1 MAPSRSPDP
10 RLHRLAESLSARW
23 LAGQRWFRGKSR
35 PLDRV
40 ELLDAARLPGGEAWL
55 VVLTATDTNGVESR
69 YLVPA
74 VAGESGFRE
83 PRDEEGVWRAIV
95 SLIASGAALRG
106 ARGSFAFEPT
116 AALTQLIGG
125 GGDAVAGVTER
136 RVQGEQSNTSVILGD
151 RLILKIYRHLEP
163 GANPEVEVNSFLT
176 AVAFSDA
183 PVLGGWVTYRPDLGE
198 SCAAAMLQQ
207 LVPSD
212 GDAWGWVLDRLAG
225 PKAGQAAAVS
235 GVAQIGHLTARL
247 HAALASRPE
256 LPAFPSRPASRAERA
271 EWHSSAERQLEEAL
285 GAVDGEARQRLL
297 TMAPGIRDRLGVIAS
312 AEGARAS
319 RIHGDYHLGQLLR
332 TSTGFTVIDFEGEPA
347 RSLVERRAPAS
358 PLRDVAGMLRSLDY
372 AGHVAHRDRGGPPPG
387 SWLPDARV
395 ALLSAY
401 GDLSPTDERLCAA
414 FEIEKA
420 CYEVRYEANNRP
432 DWLWLPLTAL
442 ERLIANEVVRRPIS

>member
-83 PRDEEGVWRAIV
+83 PGDEEGVWRGGVRPVA
-95 SLIASGAALRG
+95 AGAA
-106 ARGSFAFEPT
+106 ARG
-116 AALTQLIGG
+116 GR
-125 GGDAVAGVTER
+125 GDAVGGVTER
-136 RVQGEQSNTSVILGD
+136 RVRGEQSNTSVILGD

-183 PVLGGWVTYRPDLGE
+183 PVLGGWVTYRPDVGE

-235 GVAQIGHLTARL
+235 GVARIGNLTARL
-247 HAALASRPE
+247 HAAFASRPE
-256 LPAFPSRPASRAERA
+256 LPALPSRPASPAERA

-319 RIHGDYHLGQLLR
+319 RIHGDYRLGQLLR

-358 PLRDVAGMLRSLDY
+358 PLRDVAGL
-372 AGHVAHRDRGGPPPG
+372 
-387 SWLPDARV
+387 LP
-395 ALLSAY
+395 
-401 GDLSPTDERLCAA
+401 
-414 FEIEKA
+414 
-420 CYEVRYEANNRP
+420 
-432 DWLWLPLTAL
+432 
-442 ERLIANEVVRRPIS
+442 